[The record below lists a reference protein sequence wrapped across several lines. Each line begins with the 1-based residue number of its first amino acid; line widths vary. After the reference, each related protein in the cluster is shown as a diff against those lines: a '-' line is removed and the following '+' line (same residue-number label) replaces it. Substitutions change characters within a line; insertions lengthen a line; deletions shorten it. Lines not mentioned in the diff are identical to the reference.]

1 MPLVLHCFGGSE
13 AILPQAIGNGIH
25 LTWLYH
31 HLHANMN
38 WIPEHMGLYRP
49 WKGEHSQHQR
59 LEACL
64 VALRYLTH
72 SIHALSS
79 QGFPNW
85 SVGRFWD
92 ALADQLTWQGTYHVF
107 QLWVSCFLKNPRY
120 PSVGSLKGS
129 QQNQVMSN
137 PPLAVPATIVKP
149 LLALPA
155 CRLSTHLQPILLLQP
170 PVQVQNPD

>member
-1 MPLVLHCFGGSE
+1 MEFTWPGYTTTYMRIWIEYQNIWAYIARERVNTANTKALKLVWWHCDTS
-13 AILPQAIGNGIH
+13 
-25 LTWLYH
+25 LT
-31 HLHANMN
+31 A
-38 WIPEHMGLYRP
+38 
-49 WKGEHSQHQR
+49 
-59 LEACL
+59 
-64 VALRYLTH
+64 
-72 SIHALSS
+72 IHALSS

-107 QLWVSCFLKNPRY
+107 QLWVSCFFKNPRY